1 MNRKYLGIDI
11 GGTFIKLGVVDGDG
25 NVSMRCEVPID
36 RSGSETV
43 METLMKGVDRFLLEH
58 GLDAADLE
66 GIGVSAAGCID
77 TANGCVA
84 NNGGN
89 VPGWAHT
96 EVTGPLKEKYG
107 IDASI
112 ANDGNCVALAEA
124 WTGAAMG
131 KSDVICVVLG
141 TGVGGGII
149 SGGRLIEGARG
160 FGGEVGHF
168 PTHAEKKPEYKG
180 DLRADYEKHAATSA
194 LVGFAAAA
202 GAPWTNGREIFNA
215 AETGDESALAILDE
229 WIYEIAAGITGLVHV
244 FDPETVIIGGGV
256 SAQEELLIKP
266 LREKILELV
275 QPDFADG
282 LEIKAATLGN
292 NAGMAGAV
300 KYLMDREARG
310 EDSSARR

>member
-1 MNRKYLGIDI
+1 MDRNYLGIDI
-11 GGTFIKLGVVDGDG
+11 GGTFIKLGIVDGAG
-25 NVSMRCEVPID
+25 NVGMRCEVPID

-43 METLMKGVDRFLLEH
+43 METLMKGVDKFLLEH
-58 GLDAADLE
+58 GLDATDLS

-77 TANGCVA
+77 TVNGRVA

-96 EVTGPLKEKYG
+96 EVTAPLKERYG
-107 IDASI
+107 IDATI

-124 WTGAAMG
+124 WIGAAKG
-131 KSDVICVVLG
+131 KDDVICVVLG

-160 FGGEVGHF
+160 YGGEVGHF
-168 PTHAEKKPEYKG
+168 PTHAEKKPEFKG

-194 LVGFAAAA
+194 LVGLAEAA
-202 GAPWTNGREIFNA
+202 GAPWTNGREIFSA
-215 AETGDESALAILDE
+215 AGEGDERALALLDA
-229 WIYEIAAGITGLVHV
+229 WIYEIAAGIMGLVHV

-256 SAQEELLIKP
+256 SAQEDLLIKP
-266 LREKILELV
+266 LKKKILDLV
-275 QPDFADG
+275 QLDFADV
-282 LEIKAATLGN
+282 EIKAASLGN

-300 KYLMDREARG
+300 KYFIDSAARREAK
-310 EDSSARR
+310 